1 MQFYAELRQ
10 KRDLL
15 TKRLYYNGLKAYGA
29 VWVKKQIDRAYIEK
43 DIGTKYTSMILDG
56 PDSEGAVPPPVPAPG
71 SGAGRDLS
79 EPNSTHTHLQHYAL
93 THIY

>member
-43 DIGTKYTSMILDG
+43 DIGTKYTSSPRPSRREI
-56 PDSEGAVPPPVPAPG
+56 EAGAAAITAGG
-71 SGAGRDLS
+71 SR
-79 EPNSTHTHLQHYAL
+79 
-93 THIY
+93 I